1 MDLLRLR
8 LRRTAPTGEG
18 SPVGHEVRCGRF
30 EEGAPPADNLR
41 LPAAACRMPAHSFI
55 QCFSSILQQSW
66 ISPFVDRTGAGMSGA
81 TGAGRRRTNA
91 FEDNQKVL
99 LYA

>member
-1 MDLLRLR
+1 MQEPG
-8 LRRTAPTGEG
+8 APAGT
-18 SPVGHEVRCGRF
+18 
-30 EEGAPPADNLR
+30 APPADNLR

-66 ISPFVDRTGAGMSGA
+66 ISPFVGARNGVEGKA
-81 TGAGRRRTNA
+81 NA